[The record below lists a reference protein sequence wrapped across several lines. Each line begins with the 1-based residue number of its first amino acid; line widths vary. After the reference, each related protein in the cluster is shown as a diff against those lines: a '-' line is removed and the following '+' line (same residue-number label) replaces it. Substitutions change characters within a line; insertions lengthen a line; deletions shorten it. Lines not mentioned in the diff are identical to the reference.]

1 MTRLLSIAAALALSA
16 CSNPTSAQVPVAP
29 VPQRAPD
36 VVFVPT
42 PHKVVDQM
50 LAVARVGQ
58 GDVLYDLGS
67 GDGRIVIAAARRFGI
82 RATGIDIDPRRI
94 TESRHNADSARV
106 THLTE
111 FTNADLFE
119 TDLSKA
125 SVVTLYLLPELNV
138 RLRPKLFA
146 ELRPG
151 SRVVSHSFGMGD
163 WKPDSTLMVDT
174 RIVYYWVMP
183 ADISGVWSFSLG
195 TSPSGGKL
203 EMTLAQQYQQVT
215 KIEARA
221 SGRFSVESAT
231 VRGDSVRFL
240 LRNADDTTAAFEL
253 TGNAEGDLMTGGYTT
268 GGYTTDRGVKGV
280 WKATRLRRTGLVNT
294 LLVPEERRISAYR
307 Q

>member
-1 MTRLLSIAAALALSA
+1 
-16 CSNPTSAQVPVAP
+16 

-42 PHKVVDQM
+42 PHNVVDQM
-50 LAVARVGQ
+50 LAVARVGP

-67 GDGRIVIAAARRFGI
+67 GDGRIVIAAARRFGV

-94 TESRHNADSARV
+94 AESRFNADSARV

-119 TDLSKA
+119 TDLSEA

-163 WKPDSTLMVDT
+163 WKADSTLMVET
-174 RIVYYWVMP
+174 RMVYFWVIP
-183 ADISGVWSFSLG
+183 ADISGDWRFAIG
-195 TSPSGGKL
+195 ASPGDREL
-203 EMTLAQQYQQVT
+203 EMMLAQQFQVVT
-215 KIEARA
+215 STEVRGAGRIGVERAR
-221 SGRFSVESAT
+221 
-231 VRGDSVRFL
+231 VRGDSVRFR
-240 LRNADDTTAAFEL
+240 LRDAGDTTATLDL
-253 TGNAEGDLMTGGYTT
+253 TGTADGDVMQGSF
-268 GGYTTDRGVKGV
+268 TTDRGFGGS
-280 WKATRLRRTGLVNT
+280 WKATRLRRAALLNT
-294 LLVPEERRISAYR
+294 LPLPGDHRISADR
-307 Q
+307 R

>member
-16 CSNPTSAQVPVAP
+16 CANPGSAQAPVAP
-29 VPQRAPD
+29 PTQRAPD

-50 LAVARVGQ
+50 LAVARAGP
-58 GDVLYDLGS
+58 GDILYDLGS

-94 TESRHNADSARV
+94 TESRFNADSARV

-119 TDLSKA
+119 TDLSEA

-163 WKPDSTLMVDT
+163 WKADSTLMVDT
-174 RIVYYWVMP
+174 RMVYYWVMP
-183 ADISGVWSFSLG
+183 ADISGDWSVTLG
-195 TSPSGGKL
+195 PRQLNVSIT
-203 EMTLAQQYQQVT
+203 QQYQ
-215 KIEARA
+215 KITNSEVRGT
-221 SGRFSVESAT
+221 GRIGVESAGI
-231 VRGDSVRFL
+231 RGDSVWFL
-240 LRNADDTTAAFEL
+240 LRDAGAANATFEL
-253 TGNAEGDLMTGGYTT
+253 TGRVEGDMMRGTFTA
-268 GGYTTDRGVKGV
+268 DRGVQGA
-280 WKATRLRRTGLVNT
+280 WRASRLRRTGLVNT
-294 LLVPEERRISAYR
+294 LPLPGTRRISGDR
-307 Q
+307 R